1 MIRGPPPESVVRGPQ
16 FPQYTLRVRKEANS
30 LDAFNAR
37 MYRTS
42 LDVPP
47 PPPLGVDMAP
57 GALTGDGRRTQLSI
71 YDQKPIQSRGTDR
84 SSYMQRPD
92 LFPDQRR
99 DGDAVT
105 RAFHNNPYF
114 DKFDP
119 VTDPRNVIRELK
131 QGIVENT
138 VELDTVLSQRML
150 NRTMAPASTG
160 DASTGTNV
168 SSLQAY
174 ELLRPRNST
183 YEPFAAL
190 PVQRANP
197 FNAAYAELRPEST
210 YR

>member
-1 MIRGPPPESVVRGPQ
+1 
-16 FPQYTLRVRKEANS
+16 VRKEANS

-37 MYRTS
+37 AYRTS

-57 GALTGDGRRTQLSI
+57 GAWVGDGRRTQLSI

-84 SSYMQRPD
+84 STYLQRPD
-92 LFPDQRR
+92 LFPDQRF

-105 RAFHNNPYF
+105 QAFHNNPFF

-150 NRTMAPASTG
+150 NRTMAASADDMTVAAQG
-160 DASTGTNV
+160 QPSMNV

-190 PVQRANP
+190 PIQRANP
-197 FNAAYAELRPEST
+197 FNAAYAQVRPEST